1 MALLELMCQAEIK
14 VVCDLSGICVS
25 HEVHY
30 EDTRQ
35 LTDGCLVDTIVS
47 RIAIITI
54 DSFPCLTAEES
65 V

>member
-14 VVCDLSGICVS
+14 VVCDLAGICVS
-25 HEVHY
+25 QEVHY

-35 LTDGCLVDTIVS
+35 LTDSCLVDTIVS

-54 DSFPCLTAEES
+54 DSFPCLTTEES